1 MAKTRTDKQS
11 KKKQDKS
18 VLNGTI
24 VPHKTPHKVHKEV
37 LEIPEIHLMQ
47 AIDLFHASEP
57 DRALPLAQ
65 RALDLLHSSSV
76 STLEESPVLCLIG
89 EINLDLGDIDS
100 ARQSFLAAASLES
113 TGTEEELLGGGAE
126 KFLWLAQICEGGGRE
141 SVEWFQKGASVL
153 RMEIG
158 KLERSTEST
167 TARLLDERKAKLAD
181 ALCGVVEVYM
191 TDLSWEEDAETQCEQ
206 FIEEA
211 LLVAPNTPGPL
222 QTLASIRISQLRLDD
237 ARAALSRSLELWR
250 DLDSDDPNVPDYS
263 TRVSLARLL
272 MEAEM
277 EKEAMEVL
285 ERLVAEDDTSV
296 EAWYLG
302 GWCLHLMGEGRQKE
316 TAKMQVEEGKQP
328 DGELTSLW
336 IASREWLSTS
346 LKLYEGVDYEDEKLR
361 DHARDLVNTL
371 NKDLESIV
379 EAGEG
384 ESVDDDDEGWEDED
398 EEEPGSADEKMAGI
412 TTEPPVL
419 SSNHP
424 VRKAFHRH
432 GSSAAQHPYV
442 SILVSVAIGVILCYP
457 FPHLYSDSTA
467 GSSSLPHHVW
477 TSTRPFGG
485 TSDTAADVRIRQ
497 AWVYGS
503 YMRALETDV
512 LQEALRIQNALLGQ
526 LRGYESLQS
535 TGQTLSG
542 ATGGLQSVDMAS
554 TSLIPGI
561 MDNLGWWFHSPLLY
575 WNCSSSAIASTED
588 VISTVNRQANQTSPV
603 NMTLRHSTVFAGKT
617 FADHRLVAADALV
630 ITLIYKQ
637 GLSIGEHWEG
647 RAMALAESS
656 PQPWSLYPKDG
667 KVTRSQLYE
676 FRFQPMSLKDDIF
689 LALAYLCMALYV
701 LISLRKLRA
710 VKSRFGLVITGVT
723 KVKSV
728 CSSFT
733 ICAVFNVNLSQ
744 IPREIYPLVVL
755 AIGVENMFRLINA
768 VLKTPPEM
776 PTASRIANALGDIG
790 HLSLAAAAQNLF
802 ILWLLSKVVSPGVA
816 AFCTFAAVA
825 VVFDFLFH
833 LIFFV
838 AVLSVDVQR
847 LELQDCLDKADTN
860 VSSTRL
866 SDSGRETWGGALV
879 GGKLPFST
887 RVAGTAIVI
896 CSVTT
901 LNWHFLEDEKLTQS
915 PFRLLQLPF
924 SSRVTSRSKSPS
936 ILAQSI
942 NQARTP
948 TAWLKLQDHNTAR
961 EAIRVVKPQAHSF
974 VARVYDPLVF
984 VLQGADRSGNQ
995 DSTRR
1000 LLAATLRLVREHSF
1014 PFALALVLSIAAV
1027 TLLMNYLLW
1036 IELAGSPDETG
1047 SDESQLS
1054 VITLFKGHT
1063 LDVVML
1069 QSSAKGILASVGLD
1083 RSICIWTLN
1092 IGKVGFDRRILRTDS
1107 SIRSLWPIV
1116 AVAVGPCGQ
1125 WLAICSISG
1134 NISLYS
1140 LRENRFTQYAKVDLA
1155 NQQPRGLFLVPSS
1168 QNERSIL
1175 VILPNGR
1182 MTAII
1187 IGSSTPDDVQ
1197 ICKTP
1202 LLVSRIAYIPKT
1214 PAKIVALSKA
1224 GCLHLV
1230 SKNKDGWI
1238 SEGKDP
1244 FAPITPSNGGSL
1256 SATTIVP
1263 ISILN
1268 MVLLVRSC
1276 EIDLIDLKT
1285 TSLVR
1290 TFQTGEVKPQTVR
1303 ALHSPHRQ
1311 CLSCGA
1317 LCVGSF
1323 SIVYTELQT
1332 QNCIMHTF
1340 TSRKKGALIC
1350 LHIQAKGQR
1359 ERCAGFECATES
1371 LHWIENVSVWEATD
1385 INTVIGVRKRSTLGS
1400 DPPDGTTRTTQ
1411 VSASGIFRR
1420 IRGPKQ
1426 PQASPPTPEP
1436 DDEWEAWSLSA
1447 SGDIHTT
1454 SLLPPNEQG
1463 VNVNEQLF
1471 VSKPGPICKLGA
1483 RSV

>member
-1 MAKTRTDKQS
+1 
-11 KKKQDKS
+11 
-18 VLNGTI
+18 
-24 VPHKTPHKVHKEV
+24 
-37 LEIPEIHLMQ
+37 
-47 AIDLFHASEP
+47 
-57 DRALPLAQ
+57 
-65 RALDLLHSSSV
+65 
-76 STLEESPVLCLIG
+76 
-89 EINLDLGDIDS
+89 
-100 ARQSFLAAASLES
+100 
-113 TGTEEELLGGGAE
+113 
-126 KFLWLAQICEGGGRE
+126 
-141 SVEWFQKGASVL
+141 
-153 RMEIG
+153 
-158 KLERSTEST
+158 
-167 TARLLDERKAKLAD
+167 
-181 ALCGVVEVYM
+181 
-191 TDLSWEEDAETQCEQ
+191 
-206 FIEEA
+206 
-211 LLVAPNTPGPL
+211 
-222 QTLASIRISQLRLDD
+222 
-237 ARAALSRSLELWR
+237 
-250 DLDSDDPNVPDYS
+250 
-263 TRVSLARLL
+263 
-272 MEAEM
+272 
-277 EKEAMEVL
+277 
-285 ERLVAEDDTSV
+285 
-296 EAWYLG
+296 
-302 GWCLHLMGEGRQKE
+302 
-316 TAKMQVEEGKQP
+316 
-328 DGELTSLW
+328 
-336 IASREWLSTS
+336 
-346 LKLYEGVDYEDEKLR
+346 
-361 DHARDLVNTL
+361 
-371 NKDLESIV
+371 
-379 EAGEG
+379 
-384 ESVDDDDEGWEDED
+384 
-398 EEEPGSADEKMAGI
+398 
-412 TTEPPVL
+412 
-419 SSNHP
+419 
-424 VRKAFHRH
+424 
-432 GSSAAQHPYV
+432 
-442 SILVSVAIGVILCYP
+442 
-457 FPHLYSDSTA
+457 
-467 GSSSLPHHVW
+467 
-477 TSTRPFGG
+477 
-485 TSDTAADVRIRQ
+485 
-497 AWVYGS
+497 
-503 YMRALETDV
+503 MRALEKDV
-512 LQEALRIQNALLGQ
+512 LQEALRIQHALLGE

-535 TGQTLSG
+535 TGQTLTG
-542 ATGGLQSVDMAS
+542 TTGGLQSVNMAS
-554 TSLIPGI
+554 SNPVSGNV
-561 MDNLGWWFHSPLLY
+561 DNLEWWFHSPLLY

-588 VISTVNRQANQTSPV
+588 VILTVNRQANQTSPV

-617 FADHRLVAADALV
+617 FLDHRLVAADALV
-630 ITLIYKQ
+630 ITFIYKQ

-647 RAMALAESS
+647 QAMALAESS

-689 LALAYLCMALYV
+689 LALAYLCMAL
-701 LISLRKLRA
+701 
-710 VKSRFGLVITGVT
+710 
-723 KVKSV
+723 
-728 CSSFT
+728 
-733 ICAVFNVNLSQ
+733 
-744 IPREIYPLVVL
+744 
-755 AIGVENMFRLINA
+755 FRLINA

-833 LIFFV
+833 LTFFV

-860 VSSTRL
+860 VSGTRL

-915 PFRLLQLPF
+915 PFRLLQLLF
-924 SSRVTSRSKSPS
+924 SNRVTSRSKSPS

-1000 LLAATLRLVREHSF
+1000 LLAAILRLVREHSF

-1036 IELAGSPDETG
+1036 NELAGSPDETG

-1054 VITLFKGHT
+1054 VITLFKGHI

-1069 QSSAKGILASVGLD
+1069 QASAKGILASVGLD

-1116 AVAVGPCGQ
+1116 ALAVGPCGQ

-1182 MTAII
+1182 MTEII

-1202 LLVSRIAYIPKT
+1202 LLVSRVAYIPKT

-1230 SKNKDGWI
+1230 SKNQDGWT

-1244 FAPITPSNGGSL
+1244 FAPISSSNGGSL

-1263 ISILN
+1263 ISVLN

-1317 LCVGSF
+1317 LCVGSL

-1340 TSRKKGALIC
+1340 TPSKKGALIC
-1350 LHIQAKGQR
+1350 LHTQAKGQG
-1359 ERCAGFECATES
+1359 ERCAGFECASES

-1400 DPPDGTTRTTQ
+1400 DPPNGRTHTTQ

-1426 PQASPPTPEP
+1426 PQAAPPSPEP

-1483 RSV
+1483 RSVALGFGNVVKVIMLGKERFEEVPRSWYEDFPAPVGEHRRRGLSRMKSY